1 MPPVAHDVTS
11 ILGPFRAHLG
21 ETALLFDLDGT
32 LAAIRPRPEEVGL
45 SPAMRAAL
53 AALPAKA
60 GFVAFVSGRALVDL
74 ERIVAMPGCAFA
86 GNHGM
91 EIRGAD
97 GVVEVAESVRPHLD
111 AVAAFAGR
119 VDTERLENAG
129 TWMEDKGVT
138 LSFHYRTAPDQTAAR
153 TFLDNE
159 VAPRAEAAGLRVTHG
174 RKVMEVRP
182 PVDVNKGTAVR
193 RLVSRSACARA
204 VYFGDDVT
212 DVDAWTALR
221 ELAGAGELEAA
232 AAVAVVGHETS
243 NAVRHQADVTVNGV
257 EEALD
262 LVRWLADDPAHP
274 GAGVT

>member
-1 MPPVAHDVTS
+1 MSPVAHDVTS
-11 ILGPFRAHLG
+11 LLDPFRARLRQ
-21 ETALLFDLDGT
+21 TALLFDLDGT
-32 LAAIRPRPEEVGL
+32 VAPIRPRPEEVGL
-45 SPAMRAAL
+45 SPAMRAAIG
-53 AALPAKA
+53 ALPARA
-60 GFVAFVSGRALVDL
+60 GFVAFVSGRALADL

-111 AVAAFAGR
+111 AVAAFAR
-119 VDTERLENAG
+119 KVDEERLASAG
-129 TWMEDKGVT
+129 TWLEDKGVT
-138 LSFHYRTAPDQTAAR
+138 LSFHYRTAPDQLVAR
-153 TFLDNE
+153 NFLDDE
-159 VAPRAEAAGLRVTHG
+159 IAPRAEAAGLRVTHG

-182 PVDVNKGTAVR
+182 PVEVNKGTAVR
-193 RLVSRSACARA
+193 QLVSRSGCVRA

-221 ELAGAGELEAA
+221 ELAGAGVLEAA

-243 NAVRHQADVTVNGV
+243 DAVRHQADVTVNGV

-262 LVRWLADDPAHP
+262 LVRWLADDPGHP
-274 GAGVT
+274 GAGAT